1 MDIELF
7 IGIFGI
13 ATSIIAISG
22 IIYGFG
28 FKFSRLE
35 TRVNLIWSVFV
46 EDALRNQV
54 RAGTLSHSSPYH
66 RTQSGYE
73 LGELVPAKVFSKL
86 SNKSFRSDQELTTAL
101 IRELGLDTIIEE
113 SDKLNIT
120 VQEFLAIS
128 ICTIKGD

>member
-66 RTQSGYE
+66 RTQSGY
-73 LGELVPAKVFSKL
+73 
-86 SNKSFRSDQELTTAL
+86 D
-101 IRELGLDTIIEE
+101 
-113 SDKLNIT
+113 
-120 VQEFLAIS
+120 
-128 ICTIKGD
+128 